1 LCPSNL
7 IFTFSITHLMI
18 MSQGE
23 ASMKQLNP
31 AHVAAVKAH
40 INNCPYFNLLSMKI
54 DALEMG
60 RSFLEVD
67 VQEKHLQ
74 PYGIVHGG
82 VYSSLIDAAA
92 FWAAYSKID
101 GSSGMTTV
109 EMKLNYLAPA
119 ASGRFIAKGK
129 SIKTGKTLCLSEATI
144 FDEKERMLAH
154 GTVTLMV
161 LNSLEIN
168 TKDELPPK
176 YLIP

>member
-1 LCPSNL
+1 
-7 IFTFSITHLMI
+7 MM
-18 MSQGE
+18 MSREGG
-23 ASMKQLNP
+23 SMKQLNP
-31 AHVAAVKAH
+31 DHIAAVKAH

-54 DALEMG
+54 DSLQMG

-92 FWAAYSKID
+92 FWAAYSTVD

-144 FDEKERMLAH
+144 FDEKEKMLAH

-161 LNSLEIN
+161 LKSLAIN
-168 TKDELPPK
+168 AKAGLPPK
-176 YLIP
+176 YLTP